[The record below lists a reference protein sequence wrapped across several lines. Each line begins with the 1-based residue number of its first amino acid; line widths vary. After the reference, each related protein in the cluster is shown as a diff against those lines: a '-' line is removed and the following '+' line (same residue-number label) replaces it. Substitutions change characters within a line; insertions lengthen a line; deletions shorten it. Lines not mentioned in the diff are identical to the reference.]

1 MKVNRTFLAAI
12 AMVAMLAVDAKAVF
26 VRTPPP
32 APRSTVVIGRAPRPG
47 FVWTPG
53 YYRWGSVHG
62 ARMGYVWVPGI
73 WARPPRPGAVWVPPV
88 WRSGSGGWTF
98 VAGRWR

>member
-1 MKVNRTFLAAI
+1 MKLNRTFLAAI
-12 AMVAMLAVDAKAVF
+12 AMAAMLAVDANAVF

-32 APRSTVVIGRAPRPG
+32 APRSTAMIGRRPGAG

-53 YYRWGSVHG
+53 YYRWGTVRG
-62 ARMGYVWVPGI
+62 RGGYVWVGGR
-73 WARPPRPGAVWVPPV
+73 WRRPPRPGLVWAPPV